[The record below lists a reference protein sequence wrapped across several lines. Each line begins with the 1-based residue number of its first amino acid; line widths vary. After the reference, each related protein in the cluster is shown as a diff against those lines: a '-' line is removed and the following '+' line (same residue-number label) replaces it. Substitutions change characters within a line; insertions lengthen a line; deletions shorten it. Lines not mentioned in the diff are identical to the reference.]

1 MDIKSLYI
9 EYKDDLYRYLIS
21 ITNNP
26 SLSED
31 IVSETFLTALKSLQ
45 KFKGQSSI
53 KTWLFSIARYKWYEY
68 LRKNKIGDSL
78 DSMAGIYLKDGVNI
92 EESLITKETIERIY
106 QLLSQEDERKKDVIL
121 MRIQGYSFLEIA
133 EKHNIS
139 ESSAR
144 VLHMRVKNKI
154 REALEE

>member
-68 LRKNKIGDSL
+68 LRKNKIGDGL

-92 EESLITKETIERIY
+92 EESLITRETIERIY
-106 QLLSQEDERKKDVIL
+106 QLLSQEDERKRDVIL

-154 REALEE
+154 REALGE